1 MIKFRH
7 LAGFICAGMLLTAC
21 SNEAPTTL
29 PEAEINTTSSSAT
42 SSTPTAVMSSISKTD
57 AIVCSGEDGLE
68 DRGKDF
74 YPTYKEI
81 LLTDESSIKPVT
93 LSAQLAYLTTIAE
106 TGNGTDGSETINEAS
121 SDVRL
126 AITKM
131 IRDADRIAQH
141 YTDVEN
147 GILSAESDVT
157 PIVNSYTDAL
167 IACTLSGNQPTW
179 FIPEDLTGN

>member
-7 LAGFICAGMLLTAC
+7 LAGFVCAGMLTAC
-21 SNEAPTTL
+21 SNEAPTAL
-29 PEAEINTTSSSAT
+29 PEPESGMTSSSAT
-42 SSTPTAVMSSISKTD
+42 SSTPTAVMSSTSKTD

-68 DRGKDF
+68 NRGKDF
-74 YPTYKEI
+74 YPTFKKI
-81 LLTDESSIKPVT
+81 ILTDESSIKPVT
-93 LSAQLAYLTTIAE
+93 LSAQLVSLTTIAA
-106 TGNGTDGSETINEAS
+106 TGNETDGSETINEAS

-126 AITKM
+126 AVTKM

-147 GILSAESDVT
+147 GVLSAESDVT

>member
-7 LAGFICAGMLLTAC
+7 LAGFVCAGMMLTAC
-21 SNEAPTTL
+21 SNEAPTAL
-29 PEAEINTTSSSAT
+29 PEPEINTTPSSAT
-42 SSTPTAVMSSISKTD
+42 SSTPTADMPSTSKTD
-57 AIVCSGEDGLE
+57 AVVCSGKDGLE
-68 DRGKDF
+68 NRGKDF

-81 LLTDESSIKPVT
+81 LLTDKSSIQPAT
-93 LSAQLAYLTTIAE
+93 LSAQLVSLTTIAA
-106 TGNGTDGSETINEAS
+106 TGKETDGSETINEAS

-157 PIVNSYTDAL
+157 SIVNSYTDAL
-167 IACTLSGNQPTW
+167 IACTMSGNQPTW
-179 FIPEDLTGN
+179 FIPEDLTEN